1 MPEPVLD
8 GLTGKLKMFLKIAEN
23 HTSSCVTA
31 GPLDRPVFCE
41 LGKLYNK
48 DSVIELLLDRKRAE
62 IAAQAEE
69 KSKSKKHKKVIFHI
83 YDVIFT

>member
-1 MPEPVLD
+1 MVSLVS
-8 GLTGKLKMFLKIAEN
+8 LIIFIQSAKTQN
-23 HTSSCVTA
+23 SSCVTA

-83 YDVIFT
+83 HNVILRKN

>member
-1 MPEPVLD
+1 MEIFVQKSIQDYFL
-8 GLTGKLKMFLKIAEN
+8 LKIIKI
-23 HTSSCVTA
+23 SSCVTA

-69 KSKSKKHKKVIFHI
+69 KSKSKKHKKVLLMIMTSFSRQN
-83 YDVIFT
+83 